1 MVVFGHVY
9 CTSVQ
14 HNSPCKPIN
23 HQRTKID
30 ISVHIN
36 SHHARNNDFE
46 NKMPALISRILCKSG
61 HFSHHMHPGDYPLP
75 QTYLIHMAFPDW
87 SVFQILVH
95 RLLTYSRYIY
105 IYLFILLFPLY
116 NRHGLKSNPEPF
128 EQKSCLL
135 TAVCIAYWAQVCTLT
150 EFRSKAA
157 NRVTDIQTY
166 IGRCVDRAQ
175 DAGWETAVGIAI
187 RYRVSGSGVRTPL
200 WAGDFILSTPV

>member
-1 MVVFGHVY
+1 MQIWAFFTPHASWRLSITSDIFNTYGVSGLERVSNFSSSVVNL
-9 CTSVQ
+9 Q
-14 HNSPCKPIN
+14 
-23 HQRTKID
+23 
-30 ISVHIN
+30 
-36 SHHARNNDFE
+36 
-46 NKMPALISRILCKSG
+46 
-61 HFSHHMHPGDYPLP
+61 
-75 QTYLIHMAFPDW
+75 
-87 SVFQILVH
+87 QI
-95 RLLTYSRYIY
+95 YIY

-157 NRVTDIQTY
+157 NRVTDMY

-175 DAGWETAVGIAI
+175 DAGWETAVGTAI

-200 WAGDFILSTPV
+200 WAGDFILSTPI